1 MFKSMRDVLLIV
13 LILALS
19 VQPVQSQNEPGIHAM
34 EWQQYRHLPTNPELI
49 GPPGIPVQPLHSG
62 LAKAKGLK
70 ATVFGYLPY
79 WSSSAY
85 LRFDLLTH
93 IAVFSVEVNADGTL
107 GNDHGWPWTALIN
120 KAHSQGVKIILVATL
135 FDGAK
140 IKTLITN
147 PTYKQRF
154 FNNIKAKMLEGK
166 ADGLNIDFEGSNS
179 TGWRQ
184 YINGFMAE
192 LTEFLHREIP
202 GSEVSFAGPAVNW
215 GGSWDLVGL
224 ANSCDY
230 IFIMGYSFYGSW
242 SSTSG
247 PNAPLTGGSIN
258 ITNTVLN
265 QYGYITQTQ
274 PEKLI
279 LGVPYYGLHWVTF
292 TDEPYSNVINWV
304 GSKQFQSAQAG
315 ALTYGTLWDGESQT
329 PWYRWDDGS
338 NWNQVWFDNDSS
350 LGLKY
355 ELALIKNLKG
365 VGMWALGYDGS
376 RQELW
381 NALDKYFGSGLDP
394 VPDEPL
400 SLQVQPAGMG
410 KIRVMAEPSA
420 RATGY
425 FVYLSRDGLTFADSV
440 FSGQP
445 EALLSDLEPN
455 GLYFIRM
462 RAVNSTGRSHPTEVL
477 AATAS
482 ASAPVLIVNG
492 FDRTSGTV
500 NPRNY
505 IRQHAKAVAQ
515 AGLPVASCSNEAVFR
530 GRISLQDFQI
540 VDWMLGD
547 ESTADDT
554 FNPIEQDS
562 VRAFLRSGGRLFVS
576 GAEIGWDLVAKGNSQ
591 DRAFYNDFLKAT
603 YLDDA
608 PLGRKATYYSAKPI
622 SGTLFDGLPSFS
634 FDNGSHGTFDVD
646 WPDAIRGWNG
656 GRNCLAYVGVDVN
669 SGGAAGVAY
678 EGLFPGGSRPGK
690 LVYLAIPFETIYPE
704 SRRNDIMARILNFFE
719 AGVTG
724 IADRDVTPKSFQ
736 LLQNYPNPFN
746 ISTRIRFIIP
756 ERGRISLVIYNAN
769 GQQIKHLERS
779 FLVAGRHDMAWDGTD
794 SAGQVVP
801 SGIYF
806 YRIHFTGN
814 QGTTAVRSGRMTLLK

>member
-1 MFKSMRDVLLIV
+1 MFRRTFGWLLLGSI
-13 LILALS
+13 ALFTS
-19 VQPVQSQNEPGIHAM
+19 RIGSAQEEFSIHQL
-34 EWQQYRHLPTNPELI
+34 EWQQHRHLPPNPELL
-49 GPPGIPVQPLHSG
+49 GRPGEAVQPLNPV
-62 LAKAKGLK
+62 LARAKSLR

-79 WSSSAY
+79 WSSSAF
-85 LRFDLLTH
+85 LRYDLLTH

-107 GNDHGWPWTALIN
+107 GNDHGWPWTSLIN

-154 FNNIKAKMLEGK
+154 FNNIKAKMLEGQ

-192 LTEFLHREIP
+192 LTDFLHREIP

-215 GGSWDLVGL
+215 NGSWDLAGL

-230 IFIMGYSFYGSW
+230 IFIMGYDFYGSW

-258 ITNTVLN
+258 ITNTINN

-279 LGVPYYGLHWVTF
+279 LGVPYFGLHWETF
-292 TDEPYSNVINWV
+292 TDAPYSNVINWI
-304 GSKQFQSAQAG
+304 GAKQFQSAQAG

-381 NALDKYFGSGLDP
+381 NALDQYFGSGLDP

-400 SLQVQPAGMG
+400 SLRVIPSSAGA
-410 KIRVMAEPSA
+410 IRVQFEPA
-420 RATGY
+420 KRATGY
-425 FVYLSRDGLTFADSV
+425 FIYLSQDGLTFPDSV
-440 FSGQP
+440 FSAQP
-445 EALLSDLEPN
+445 DVRITGLQTG
-455 GLYFIRM
+455 GLYFVRV
-462 RAVNSTGRSHPTEVL
+462 RAVNATGLSQPTEVL

-482 ASAPVLIVNG
+482 GSAPVLIVNG

-530 GRISLQDFQI
+530 GKIALQAFQA
-540 VDWMLGD
+540 VDWILGD

-562 VRAFLRSGGRLFVS
+562 VRAFLRAGGRLFVS
-576 GAEIGWDLVAKGNSQ
+576 GAEIGWDLVAKGNSRDQ
-591 DRAFYNDFLKAT
+591 AFYNDFLKAT

-622 SGTLFDGLPSFS
+622 AGSLFDGLSSFS

-669 SGGAAGVAY
+669 SGGAAGVVY
-678 EGLFPGGSRPGK
+678 EGLFPGGIQPGK

-704 SRRNDIMARILNFFE
+704 TRRNAIMARILTFFE
-719 AGVTG
+719 AGLTG
-724 IADRDVTPKSFQ
+724 IADRHVTPKSFQ
-736 LLQNYPNPFN
+736 LLPNYPNPFN

-756 ERGRISLVIYNAN
+756 ERGRISLVIYNAY
-769 GQQIKHLERS
+769 GQQINHLERS
-779 FLVAGRHDMAWDGTD
+779 FSVAGRHDVPWDGTEA
-794 SAGQVVP
+794 AGQVVP

-806 YRIHFTGN
+806 YRIRFTGS